1 MSDCTIKT
9 VQLELPNVTI
19 TESPHLT
26 CLTAVTPAE
35 GSEEKRVNNDGEEM
49 EIAMDEEGANKPGAE
64 I

>member
-1 MSDCTIKT
+1 MSDCTIRDCT
-9 VQLELPNVTI
+9 IRAPYDTI

-35 GSEEKRVNNDGEEM
+35 DSEEKRVNNDGEEM